1 MKINKLLLILAA
13 AMLAVPQAY
22 AGDKDKKP
30 KEDNKPVF
38 ERENMPEERPGMGF
52 RSMPGQ
58 MPGFGMEAGEMRWHG
73 FMPGGNMNFDGKR
86 KHGDKIK
93 DKKDKKDKKFGKDK
107 DKKNPFEG
115 KRNFM
120 FPFQRGG
127 FRGGMPGMRKNIMPE
142 NEIMSLV
149 KESDSA
155 FAKRLAAMQKDSP
168 MQYRKAIAALSMKL
182 SFVKDKKE
190 YKAQINKIV
199 AGVSIETEV
208 SEKLSKYRKAADAD
222 KPALKAELKTGLEKL
237 FDLRIEEQQNRLTK
251 MEEALSEQK
260 KKLNERKSNKS
271 RIVESRI
278 DEITGEGFRW

>member
-1 MKINKLLLILAA
+1 
-13 AMLAVPQAY
+13 
-22 AGDKDKKP
+22 
-30 KEDNKPVF
+30 
-38 ERENMPEERPGMGF
+38 
-52 RSMPGQ
+52 
-58 MPGFGMEAGEMRWHG
+58 
-73 FMPGGNMNFDGKR
+73 
-86 KHGDKIK
+86 
-93 DKKDKKDKKFGKDK
+93 
-107 DKKNPFEG
+107 
-115 KRNFM
+115 
-120 FPFQRGG
+120 
-127 FRGGMPGMRKNIMPE
+127 
-142 NEIMSLV
+142 
-149 KESDSA
+149 
-155 FAKRLAAMQKDSP
+155 
-168 MQYRKAIAALSMKL
+168 MKL